1 MVFYQYIVYD
11 PDSATIF
18 HDGSNYQNCAYNETD
33 VEFTNWHCSS
43 PEWGYPVA
51 LFAMAIISVPNAV
64 RAGLPTKIA
73 AQWFQPN
80 EYDLANSLTSS
91 ADTLGTMIT
100 CVVAPF
106 IVKEPSDLSNY
117 QLYFAIP
124 VFISFI
130 GSLFI
135 RQEGY
140 NKDVNKQSFKE
151 LVVTLITIHKIDQ
164 TLRGLWK
171 FYFRL
176 PEVQIIGNLSERRD
190 FQFSLNRR
198 IQNNIYF

>member
-1 MVFYQYIVYD
+1 MWIPHGTTHGTFLILHPVLDKGYWFSVYNSE
-11 PDSATIF
+11 SATIF

-33 VEFTNWHCSS
+33 VEFTNWYCSS
-43 PEWGYPVA
+43 PQWAYPVA
-51 LFAMAIISVPNAV
+51 LFGSAITSVPNAV

-91 ADTLGTMIT
+91 ADALGTLIT
-100 CVVAPF
+100 GVAVPF
-106 IVKEPSDLSNY
+106 IVKKPSDLLHY
-117 QLYFAIP
+117 QVYFAIP
-124 VFISFI
+124 VFLSFI

-151 LVVTLITIHKIDQ
+151 RVVSLITIHKVDR
-164 TLRGLWK
+164 TLRGL
-171 FYFRL
+171 
-176 PEVQIIGNLSERRD
+176 
-190 FQFSLNRR
+190 
-198 IQNNIYF
+198 